1 MQSNE
6 LNEYFKYKCY
16 KGLKARG
23 LDNIEYKKR
32 LDYEIEVI
40 LGMGFPGYFLIVYD
54 FINWAK
60 SNGIYIGPGRG
71 SAAGSLVSFCLSITD
86 LDPIKWDLMFE
97 RFLNPGRLNTM
108 PDIDIDVA
116 KHDRDRVIEYITQK
130 YGADRVA
137 HIATFNMMRAKAAV
151 RGVTK
156 ALGHPYQVGDELSK
170 LLLPPV
176 HGKPQPLSES
186 LQRVKE
192 LFNYTQNQ
200 MCTQAEILRWSTKV
214 ENLISSVGVHASGIV
229 ISNES
234 LLETVPLFIGK
245 SGEIATQWE
254 MGNVEEIGLIKFDML
269 GVNALSKIQRAITL
283 VEEYHNTK
291 IDITS
296 IPLEDEKVF
305 AALRSGDVVGVF
317 QLEASSGMQDLLIKI
332 RPSNIED
339 LTALVAIY
347 RPGPL
352 GSPEVESYLAVRAG
366 WKEPTY
372 SVPELKPILEKTNG
386 LIIYQEQCM
395 RIATDL
401 CGYTLSEADDL
412 RKAIGKK
419 KAELMAKQEKKF
431 KQGWINHGLP
441 ADKGN
446 QLWELIV
453 GFASYAF
460 NKSHAA
466 AYAFI
471 TYQTAWLKV
480 HYPTEYLCALMI
492 SESDNMDDIIK
503 CITECKRLGI
513 KILPPHVNTSKES
526 FVITDTKEIRFGL
539 GPIKNLGEKPVAN
552 IIGARDTGG
561 QFKSLEDFCN
571 RVDLSIIN
579 KLKLTSLVKAGAF
592 DELGSTR
599 AAMLQNIDKIWE
611 YKSELKS
618 YNSKLETYKKKLDT
632 YNERQDLIA
641 QGKTKLSSIKP
652 PIHPLKPLW
661 PTILE
666 LDELTESERQGA
678 EHELLGFYIS
688 SHPLDN
694 WKQLIAKS
702 STIQDINSM
711 PDKAPISLI
720 AVITSITEITSSK
733 NKQKMAFLHLEDLT
747 GSIESVIFSSR
758 YEKHKSILI
767 EGVPLKFEG
776 SIQITESDDGKV
788 VKIRLDNVRLLMK
801 DNVDYLVEQPRRIE
815 ARIKLGKAHILAKL
829 LDNYSGDLHDIYTYL
844 EAEDGTVFEMPVRRI
859 GNFKTVFIKEL
870 SRLTNEE

>member
-352 GSPEVESYLAVRAG
+352 GSPEVESYLAVRAC

-441 ADKGN
+441 VDKGN

-460 NKSHAA
+460 NKTVEKDTKV
-466 AYAFI
+466 I
-471 TYQTAWLKV
+471 TIDGVKNIQDCTNLDSIFTISNRGEISQSKVKALHDHGKVPIWEIEFDNGTTERCTLDHKWL
-480 HYPTEYLCALMI
+480 T
-492 SESDNMDDIIK
+492 
-503 CITECKRLGI
+503 GI
-513 KILPPHVNTSKES
+513 GQQPVWKILEMDLSVWSALQNQKES
-526 FVITDTKEIRFGL
+526 T
-539 GPIKNLGEKPVAN
+539 
-552 IIGARDTGG
+552 
-561 QFKSLEDFCN
+561 
-571 RVDLSIIN
+571 
-579 KLKLTSLVKAGAF
+579 
-592 DELGSTR
+592 
-599 AAMLQNIDKIWE
+599 
-611 YKSELKS
+611 
-618 YNSKLETYKKKLDT
+618 
-632 YNERQDLIA
+632 
-641 QGKTKLSSIKP
+641 
-652 PIHPLKPLW
+652 
-661 PTILE
+661 
-666 LDELTESERQGA
+666 
-678 EHELLGFYIS
+678 
-688 SHPLDN
+688 
-694 WKQLIAKS
+694 
-702 STIQDINSM
+702 DINFQY
-711 PDKAPISLI
+711 
-720 AVITSITEITSSK
+720 EI
-733 NKQKMAFLHLEDLT
+733 
-747 GSIESVIFSSR
+747 G
-758 YEKHKSILI
+758 
-767 EGVPLKFEG
+767 
-776 SIQITESDDGKV
+776 
-788 VKIRLDNVRLLMK
+788 
-801 DNVDYLVEQPRRIE
+801 
-815 ARIKLGKAHILAKL
+815 
-829 LDNYSGDLHDIYTYL
+829 
-844 EAEDGTVFEMPVRRI
+844 
-859 GNFKTVFIKEL
+859 
-870 SRLTNEE
+870 